1 MVHGILQFTPRI
13 AFRYVLHRCESLDIR
28 CRESLRLFFRIGD
41 EHHVPPPH
49 GWITWAFTSVF
60 LGACRAG
67 MVRRPA
73 GRRLSEAGKI
83 PGGTEKG
90 EEEDGQTNDRTSG
103 SAPTPAP
110 PGGRGQPFASVSSGR
125 IRQ

>member
-49 GWITWAFTSVF
+49 GWITWAFTFRVPWRMPRRDGSSS
-60 LGACRAG
+60 
-67 MVRRPA
+67 RRPTA
-73 GRRLSEAGKI
+73 VGGGENTRR
-83 PGGTEKG
+83 
-90 EEEDGQTNDRTSG
+90 DRERRG
-103 SAPTPAP
+103 
-110 PGGRGQPFASVSSGR
+110 GGRTDE
-125 IRQ
+125 